1 MESVMTGVPWAAVIL
16 ASTMIIVDYFFGI
29 LVAAIQKELTSA
41 RMREGLLHKIGLL
54 LFIVVG
60 VIIKMFFLLVQIPES
75 MVSMFGFGFVLDL
88 FGVENIVDV
97 PACLFV
103 CAAIMIMETLSILE
117 SFAKINPTAARLLS
131 HFQQSSKE
139 KETNNG

>member
-1 MESVMTGVPWAAVIL
+1 MDTVITGVPWTAVVLAAM
-16 ASTMIIVDYFFGI
+16 MIIIDYFFGI
-29 LVAAIQKELTSA
+29 VVAAIKKELISSK
-41 RMREGLLHKIGLL
+41 MREGLLHKIGLL

-60 VIIKMFFLLVQIPES
+60 VVIKMFFLLVQIPES
-75 MVSMFGFGFVLDL
+75 MVGMFGLGFVMEM

-117 SFAKINPTAARLLS
+117 SLAKINPAAARLLT
-131 HFQQSSKE
+131 HFQKPQSKE
-139 KETNNG
+139 